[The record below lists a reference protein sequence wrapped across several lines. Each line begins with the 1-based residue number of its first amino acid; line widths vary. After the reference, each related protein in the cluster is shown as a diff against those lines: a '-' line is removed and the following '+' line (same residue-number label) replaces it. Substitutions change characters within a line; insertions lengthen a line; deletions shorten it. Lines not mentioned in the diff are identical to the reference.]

1 MPQKEIIKRCFVI
14 GPMNDL
20 NRLRRLAKEIILP
33 IVADEG
39 FKVITPEE
47 GEIGTIMHQILL
59 NLEQADFLVADISNN
74 NPNVMYELG
83 VYHSF
88 GKPYIVLKDT
98 GIDNEGG
105 TTPFDVAAF
114 RYSLIDTKYP
124 EQAITTLR
132 PTIIN
137 FIKKINVL
145 DWFPNPVTSFYGS
158 PVAEIP
164 TAVGLSKN
172 YLKNFLGIILPKVF
186 LRNETGSGYELE
198 VKVQKGNDLNAFE
211 TLPSTM
217 RDKLKFEVLIPS
229 KMHMADHEY
238 IRNLKESGIL
248 KYSNAKVFRHT
259 RDFDMHFRYD
269 EEGIPVLTDIP
280 TVLSTL
286 NESISNRRGNQA
298 TRVNDEDWTL
308 LEYQELER
316 FATKCELFQ
325 RDLIKNHP
333 GIAGRINIRWGWD
346 IENKSTV

>member
-1 MPQKEIIKRCFVI
+1 MNPKEIIKRCFVI
-14 GPMNDL
+14 GPMRDID
-20 NRLRRLAKEIILP
+20 RLRRLANEIILP
-33 IVADEG
+33 IVSPEG

-98 GIDNEGG
+98 SIDNEG
-105 TTPFDVAAF
+105 TKTPFDVAAF
-114 RYSLIDTKYP
+114 RYSLIDTNKAG
-124 EQAITTLR
+124 EAIAILKPNIVNLIR
-132 PTIIN
+132 
-137 FIKKINVL
+137 KINVL
-145 DWFPNPVTSFYGS
+145 DWFPNPVTSFYMS

-172 YLKNFLGIILPKVF
+172 YLKNFLSIVLPKVF
-186 LRNETGSGYELE
+186 LRNEIGSGYELD
-198 VKVQKGNDLNAFE
+198 VKVQNGNHLSEFE
-211 TLPSTM
+211 TVPLTL

-229 KMHMADHEY
+229 KMHMADHDY

-248 KYSNAKVFRHT
+248 KYNNAKVFRRS
-259 RDFDMHFRYD
+259 RDFNVHFRHD
-269 EEGIPVLTDIP
+269 EEGNLVLADIP

-286 NESISNRRGNQA
+286 NESISKRRGNQA
-298 TRVNDEDWTL
+298 TQVNDEDWNL

-316 FATKCELFQ
+316 FATKCEIFKK
-325 RDLIKNHP
+325 DLIKKYP
-333 GIAGRINIRWGWD
+333 GIIGRIDIKWGWD
-346 IENKSTV
+346 I